1 MEFWQCLDNVLA
13 FKRVTFQHFTS
24 TIRAGLLPPLPP
36 MPSVSMPWPGGGVTW
51 YILGWGGGTRPL
63 IRWPSLRQK
72 SLIFPFCLKLNTLFL
87 YQSTLC
93 SEILNGIKILRYL
106 CNNTNTE
113 PRSGEVNIHHFHR
126 HWVNNGFSIYHTSWI
141 TSGPKSN
148 FLCDNIPTKA
158 ILFLRLKYVLYIK
171 HWTHFSRS
179 SKGLS

>member
-1 MEFWQCLDNVLA
+1 MFGQRFSIQASNFPAFYEHDQGRPTPSPTPYAIGFHALA
-13 FKRVTFQHFTS
+13 
-24 TIRAGLLPPLPP
+24 
-36 MPSVSMPWPGGGVTW
+36 GGGVTW